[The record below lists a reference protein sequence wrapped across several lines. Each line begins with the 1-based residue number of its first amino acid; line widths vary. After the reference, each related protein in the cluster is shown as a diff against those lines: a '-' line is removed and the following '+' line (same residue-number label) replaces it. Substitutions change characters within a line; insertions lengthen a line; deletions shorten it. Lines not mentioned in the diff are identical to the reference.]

1 MRVRVALPITKPL
14 CRGGY
19 IVGTDGERTWV
30 KFKYE
35 RLPMFCHCCGLLGH
49 DLRHCASHFAEEK
62 KGGGVEYQY
71 EDWLKALGSHPRA
84 LQKHDKDRTY
94 GSHGDSVDE
103 QQPEMVDSAAIIVLT
118 AENQR
123 ESITDEIGNDEIHG
137 SIYPDGSG
145 DCFRESKK
153 KNGTVMGSVTPI
165 SEDNVDNINSKISAD
180 VCPNLTDATV
190 VQELGLDGL
199 VTTKPKSMWVRL
211 TRMDCGL
218 GGTAR
223 APSLPT
229 LGKRVHA

>member
-62 KGGGVEYQY
+62 KGGDVEYQY

-94 GSHGDSVDE
+94 GSHGDTVDE

-137 SIYPDGSG
+137 SILMVQEIA
-145 DCFRESKK
+145 FENLKK
-153 KNGTVMGSVTPI
+153 KMAQSREVLLLFLRT
-165 SEDNVDNINSKISAD
+165 
-180 VCPNLTDATV
+180 
-190 VQELGLDGL
+190 
-199 VTTKPKSMWVRL
+199 MWI
-211 TRMDCGL
+211 
-218 GGTAR
+218 
-223 APSLPT
+223 T
-229 LGKRVHA
+229 LIQK